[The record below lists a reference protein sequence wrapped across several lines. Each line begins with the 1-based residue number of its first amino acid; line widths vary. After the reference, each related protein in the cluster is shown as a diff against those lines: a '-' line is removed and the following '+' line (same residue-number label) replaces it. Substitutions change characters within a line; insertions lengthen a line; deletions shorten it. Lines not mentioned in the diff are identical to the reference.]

1 MFSKQDPPSNCKK
14 VMTYPGYADLETPVI
29 VESAHVPPGQYS
41 CFIDQDDGIGRISH
55 GFWQEVRKTQRRQVP
70 ID

>member
-29 VESAHVPPGQYS
+29 VESAHVPP
-41 CFIDQDDGIGRISH
+41 
-55 GFWQEVRKTQRRQVP
+55 
-70 ID
+70 